1 MEPITKTKTHFS
13 SARLREKL
21 SVNTVTKDP
30 ENKTTQTQSL
40 QHILKDLKQK
50 DQEAPQKALYE
61 EYAKHVLSELDL
73 VKITLSQDPT
83 FILTPNYEKACR
95 GVEQWI
101 RSRHKILD
109 NSKGIILWGAPGTGK
124 TSICEAITRQKARV
138 MKMVEMQE
146 LHDDY
151 LQKEGPSAKYYKITE
166 YRHRWKDRS
175 VLRDCGLII
184 NDVGAESIIG
194 DIINYGS
201 KQIPAFSYWVN
212 AMEPFFK
219 KNPHLMNHFIITTNL
234 SEDKLFETYHDRV
247 MSRLRMYF
255 NFVHI
260 GFDGKSPQEGD
271 MRNPENRKR
280 YEKK

>member
-61 EYAKHVLSELDL
+61 EYAKHILSELDL

-124 TSICEAITRQKARV
+124 TSICEAITHQKARV
-138 MKMVEMQE
+138 MKMVDMDKI
-146 LHDDY
+146 LDDY
-151 LQKEGPSAKYYKITE
+151 LSKDGPSSKYYKTNE
-166 YRHRWKDRS
+166 YSHIWENHTIK
-175 VLRDCGLII
+175 RDCGLII
-184 NDVGAESIIG
+184 NDVGSERITG
-194 DIINYGS
+194 QVNNFGTV
-201 KQIPAFSYWVN
+201 QIPAFSYWVC

-234 SEDKLFETYHDRV
+234 SEDKLFEIYHDRV

-260 GFDGKSPQEGD
+260 GFDGKSPLEGD
-271 MRNPENRKR
+271 MRNPANRNR
-280 YEKK
+280 YEK